1 MPADLIGL
9 FDMDGTLFDYD
20 GQLRKDLATLMSPDE
35 TMPDNIFDESIPW
48 IKARMHLIKSQPGWW
63 RELPKF
69 QLGWDVY
76 EIAVELGFCIDIL
89 TKGPRS
95 KPQAWAEK
103 VECIMRHF
111 GDEVVPNIVGKTKKR
126 YYGSFLCD
134 DYPPYVEDWLKHR
147 PRGLAIMPAHD
158 YNKNFTHKNVI
169 RYDGTNLN
177 QVREALLIV
186 KNRIAGEALVLPD

>member
-20 GQLRKDLATLMSPDE
+20 GQLRKDLETLMSPNE

-186 KNRIAGEALVLPD
+186 STRQAGEQLVLP

>member
-1 MPADLIGL
+1 MPSVMVGL

-20 GQLRKDLATLMSPDE
+20 GQLRRDLEALMSPNE
-35 TMPDNIFDESIPW
+35 EMPENIFDESIPW

-63 RELPKF
+63 RDLPKF

-76 EIAVELGFCIDIL
+76 EAAIELGFCIDIL

-111 GDEVVPNIVGKTKKR
+111 PEEVVPNIVGKTKKR
-126 YYGSFLCD
+126 YYGAFLCD

-147 PRGLAIMPAHD
+147 PRGLAIMPAHR
-158 YNKNFTHKNVI
+158 YNEKFSHPNVI

-177 QVREALLIV
+177 QVREALEIV
-186 KNRIAGEALVLPD
+186 RDRKDREPLVLT

>member
-1 MPADLIGL
+1 MPTEMVGL

-20 GQLRKDLATLMSPDE
+20 GQLRRDLETLMSPNE
-35 TMPDNIFDESIPW
+35 EMPENIFDESIPW

-63 RELPKF
+63 RDLPKF

-76 EIAVELGFCIDIL
+76 EAAIELGFCIDIL

-111 GDEVVPNIVGKTKKR
+111 PEEVVPNIVGKTKKR
-126 YYGSFLCD
+126 YYGAFLCD

-147 PRGLAIMPAHD
+147 PRGLAIMPAHH
-158 YNKNFTHKNVI
+158 YNEKFSHPNVI

-177 QVREALLIV
+177 QVREALEIV
-186 KNRIAGEALVLPD
+186 RDRKDREPLVLT